1 MKFRPSF
8 HSVAPRFHLLA
19 GASCAALLSHA
30 LTAGAFMLGEIRTE
44 SYLGAPLRATVPLR
58 LEPGEYVD
66 SKCVKAAPD
75 RNDALGIGSIT
86 PQARV
91 EVSETAGRIIIST
104 RQSLAEPIV
113 RFNLQF
119 NCGNGFFAREYT
131 LLLDPVEIAAPRGEA
146 AASRPA
152 GSAHVPEQHARPA
165 ASGTA
170 DNASGRRARHSRPSA
185 GSARV
190 ATVRAADSRPKL
202 RLSSAG
208 DSGVRSS
215 GAAGFQLK
223 LSSELDLQRAARKL
237 SPNQTA
243 DLRQR
248 QQSVR
253 TDDDMAEILR
263 LRNQIEML
271 ESQLL
276 TLRQTAL
283 ATLGSAPAPAA
294 ASQPAPQPVPA
305 PASSAVDAAA
315 TTAATEALPAIPET
329 RAAPVVSA
337 VPRPDNGGNPLGRWA
352 DVIIWTLA
360 GAVAI
365 GFGYMLWLYRSQHSD
380 NLGLPELFDDHAAEP
395 GYRPDQPISRKL
407 TSQKAD
413 IPPPAPRPSDIVV
426 PDKDRWAIEE
436 AQILLAQGWR
446 EQAVNLLLEQID
458 SNPYQLDIWLM
469 LFELHHKAGNK
480 DDFTTLAARFHNI
493 AKGLPVWNSI
503 RQMGQSLDPENP
515 LYNL

>member
-8 HSVAPRFHLLA
+8 SPVATCFHLLA
-19 GASCAALLSHA
+19 GASCAVLLSHS

-44 SYLGAPLRATVPLR
+44 SYLGTPLRATVPLR
-58 LEPGEYVD
+58 LESGEYVD
-66 SKCVKAAPD
+66 SKCVKATPD
-75 RNDALGIGSIT
+75 SSDGQGISNVT
-86 PQARV
+86 PLVRV
-91 EVSETAGRIIIST
+91 EVTDTVSKIVIST
-104 RQSLAEPIV
+104 RQSISEPIV

-119 NCGNGFFAREYT
+119 KCGNGFFAREYT

-146 AASRPA
+146 TTARA
-152 GSAHVPEQHARPA
+152 GSNGQAVERRERSAVGGA
-165 ASGTA
+165 VA
-170 DNASGRRARHSRPSA
+170 NAGGHRRARHVRPSA
-185 GSARV
+185 EPNRAAV
-190 ATVRAADSRPKL
+190 VRAAESGPKL
-202 RLSSAG
+202 RLSTAGDAAERSGSAG
-208 DSGVRSS
+208 G
-215 GAAGFQLK
+215 GFALK
-223 LSSELDLQRAARKL
+223 LSSELDLQRLGRKL
-237 SPNQTA
+237 PPNQVA

-253 TDDDMAEILR
+253 SDDDMAEILR
-263 LRNQIEML
+263 LRNQIETL

-276 TLRQTAL
+276 MLRQTAL
-283 ATLGSAPAPAA
+283 ATLGNTSAQPAPATDAASTTVNAAPAA
-294 ASQPAPQPVPA
+294 A
-305 PASSAVDAAA
+305 AA
-315 TTAATEALPAIPET
+315 PAIPDT
-329 RAAPVVSA
+329 GSDSVASVSA
-337 VPRPDNGGNPLGRWA
+337 TPRPDNGGNPLGRWA

-360 GAVAI
+360 GAVTI

-380 NLGLPELFDDHAAEP
+380 SLGLPELFDDHAAEP
-395 GYRPDQPISRKL
+395 NYRPNQPISRKL
-407 TSQKAD
+407 TSQKPD
-413 IPPPAPRPSDIVV
+413 VPPPVSRPSDIVV
-426 PDKDRWAIEE
+426 PEKDRWAIEE